1 MKKTALLL
9 GLLSTATLCLSA
21 CGNSK
26 DFNMSFDEALTLANH
41 SALQE
46 ALTNSENF
54 QQSFNL
60 STNIDN
66 WSNAMIINLQSESKQ
81 NLNNDKSQSST
92 NFDVNVKADD
102 TDVLIKW
109 NLDIKLLNDIIYL
122 NLESLDFS
130 SSEDTSFLA
139 SLVEWFKGQWYSISM
154 QWLSDVPS
162 SLSYIKDA
170 KSLNEQAKEIIV
182 NEWDTK
188 YNWKFSQFK
197 DYNAWKF
204 SLDNEK
210 IQELIN
216 DYYAKINE
224 TLTGD
229 AIQEAPQLNIQNFE
243 WYLVITWKNKVTTII
258 ENMDVV
264 DGESS
269 ISVNGF
275 WGEDYEIN
283 ISSNWEA
290 IIAIKAT
297 KKNSSYNV
305 SINAANSI
313 LLEWTISP
321 KLSSSKIDVKFDATL
336 TVKSD
341 YEETDDT
348 IIPLKWSW
356 TYNPIS
362 DFTVEAPENAQDF
375 NEVLSAYLGASLWS
389 EAYDLEDYENLEIDD
404 ENTEWNIEE
413 SFIEEWLEE
422 ATEETAEDREA
433 TIDNESYFEWKDEL
447 KDYIY
452 NNR

>member
-66 WSNAMIINLQSESKQ
+66 WSNAMVINLQSESKQ

-109 NLDIKLLNDIIYL
+109 NLDIKLLDDIIYL

-130 SSEDTSFLA
+130 SNEDTSFLA

-283 ISSNWEA
+283 MSSNWET

-362 DFTVEAPENAQDF
+362 DFTVEAPENAQDL

-389 EAYDLEDYENLEIDD
+389 EAYDLQYYENLEIDD

-413 SFIEEWLEE
+413 SFIEEWQEE
-422 ATEETAEDREA
+422 ATEENAEDREA